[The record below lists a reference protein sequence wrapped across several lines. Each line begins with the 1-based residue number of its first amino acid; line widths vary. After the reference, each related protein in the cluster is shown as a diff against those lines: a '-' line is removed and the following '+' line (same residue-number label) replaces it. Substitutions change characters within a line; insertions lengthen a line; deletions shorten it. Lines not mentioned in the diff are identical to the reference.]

1 MTEPDPYLGWSLAD
15 RLQMLAFEAELTHL
29 PRSLIETI
37 WTAPRQPR
45 LARFSAP
52 ARPVVAAVD
61 RDRLGTRHR
70 GGVSWRTIAG
80 YLPAVLLLALG
91 LACGDDQQGPSPDG
105 PPFFTATIGGEPWS
119 PDYLIAF
126 AGADLVNLQARRHM
140 DDGRDEQF
148 TFYLIT
154 SDAFKPTNY
163 RLDGDEPGESSAQ
176 FAEFP
181 EVPDS
186 DSLLW
191 FVTSRGAHR
200 NAQDYR
206 SEHRR

>member
-1 MTEPDPYLGWSLAD
+1 M
-15 RLQMLAFEAELTHL
+15 
-29 PRSLIETI
+29 
-37 WTAPRQPR
+37 
-45 LARFSAP
+45 
-52 ARPVVAAVD
+52 
-61 RDRLGTRHR
+61 
-70 GGVSWRTIAG
+70 RTIAG

-191 FVTSRGAHR
+191 FVTSGAHTGKLR
-200 NAQDYR
+200 ITEANTADSVVSGVFAFEAEDRLTHAVRQV
-206 SEHRR
+206 HRGVSSAVHREWPLATALTCAARVMSSGRC